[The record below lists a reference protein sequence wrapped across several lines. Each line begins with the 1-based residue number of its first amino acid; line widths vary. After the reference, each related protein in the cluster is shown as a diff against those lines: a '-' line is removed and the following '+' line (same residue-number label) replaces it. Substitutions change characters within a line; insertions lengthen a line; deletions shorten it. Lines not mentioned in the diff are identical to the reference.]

1 MSPLMLLA
9 DNNEEMVNVTP
20 VLMQFIGKFFV
31 IFAVVAVIAVLTP
44 ALARR
49 IDAFR
54 TKHEKPAPPEDPRC
68 KQVRGPYD
76 IPFPSHA
83 VSLTFL
89 KPNPVGLV

>member
-1 MSPLMLLA
+1 MSALMLLA
-9 DNNEEMVNVTP
+9 DNNAEMVNVTP

-44 ALARR
+44 ALAKK

-54 TKHEKPAPPEDPRC
+54 AKHEKPAPPEDPRC

-76 IPFPSHA
+76 MPEPKENEDA
-83 VSLTFL
+83 
-89 KPNPVGLV
+89 PED